1 MFHHVARDPQR
12 MRRASAFGPML
23 TLSVFFAHIVGV
35 AKPWAGVLW
44 RATAAVG
51 AKGAPTALRCSGFG
65 RTA

>member
-1 MFHHVARDPQR
+1 MKSVCLLP
-12 MRRASAFGPML
+12 SAFGPVRSLKVRLVDML
-23 TLSVFFAHIVGV
+23 AG
-35 AKPWAGVLW
+35 AKPWAGVRW

>member
-1 MFHHVARDPQR
+1 VDGKAYEELVV
-12 MRRASAFGPML
+12 SLSSVGPLL

-35 AKPWAGVLW
+35 AKPWAGVRW

-65 RTA
+65 RTE